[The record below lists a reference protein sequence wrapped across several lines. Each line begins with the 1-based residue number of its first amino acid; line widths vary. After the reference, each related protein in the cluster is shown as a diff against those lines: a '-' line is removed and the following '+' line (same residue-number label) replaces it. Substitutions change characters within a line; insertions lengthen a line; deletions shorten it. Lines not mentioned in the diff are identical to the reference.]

1 MKFDV
6 LDCFLIGDNTSVTI
20 SGNGKGLK
28 NGIAIKASEGKI
40 FKVMSVAMYSGMNS
54 QSFDTTTLLV
64 EGFFSQI
71 LLKLYNINQQ

>member
-20 SGNGKGLK
+20 SENGKGLK

-40 FKVMSVAMYSGMNS
+40 FKVISVAMYSGINS
-54 QSFDTTTLLV
+54 ESDNTTTLLV
-64 EGFFSQI
+64 EGQFCSNTFEVI
-71 LLKLYNINQQ
+71 

>member
-6 LDCFLIGDNTSVTI
+6 LDCFLIGDNTAVTI

-40 FKVMSVAMYSGMNS
+40 FKVISVAMYSGINS
-54 QSFDTTTLLV
+54 ESDNTTTLLV
-64 EGFFSQI
+64 EGQFCSNTFEVI
-71 LLKLYNINQQ
+71 